1 MADVFD
7 LWVLSEGQRGWY
19 SMLKEIDE
27 GRCIQN
33 LSLNFS
39 LFPEPFQRNWEV
51 NPQLCI
57 MLSMGDPYLGDFQ
70 IFVGKWKLT
79 SPVWCKVI
87 LKSVKFFHSKRFSW
101 TFRKFQLQKFWSQN
115 KLISSFNFL
124 LTFLLNNCLY
134 MTGWYETIVPLGI
147 NRRNFLPIYFL
158 VFFFFNFSH
167 SQRQGPFNTYEDPR
181 MTCGFQANYHQQR
194 PCYPFCDEMATQEV
208 PTGLEHCSSGRDT
221 NQGWEWGWSWRTMEL
236 WWRLCFLK

>member
-1 MADVFD
+1 MTDVFD

-101 TFRKFQLQKFWSQN
+101 TFWKFQLQKFWSQN

-158 VFFFFNFSH
+158 VFFFF
-167 SQRQGPFNTYEDPR
+167 
-181 MTCGFQANYHQQR
+181 
-194 PCYPFCDEMATQEV
+194 
-208 PTGLEHCSSGRDT
+208 
-221 NQGWEWGWSWRTMEL
+221 
-236 WWRLCFLK
+236 